1 MPQCNTGI
9 SFDVQKKLDTARK
22 QSETLELRDVKCPVC
37 GYKILEVFG
46 YGHYIMK
53 IKCQKCKFN
62 DVVDVACFR
71 TMKTRRNNIF
81 KNHLSGKTKPLR

>member
-1 MPQCNTGI
+1 MPQSNIGV
-9 SFDVQKKLDTARK
+9 SFDVQEKINMARK
-22 QSETLELRDVKCPVC
+22 QSETLELRNVKCPIC

-81 KNHLSGKTKPLR
+81 KNHLGGKTKPLR

>member
-1 MPQCNTGI
+1 MPQCYTDV
-9 SFDVQKKLDTARK
+9 SLDVQEKINTARK
-22 QSETLELRDVKCPVC
+22 QSETLELRNVKCPVC

-71 TMKTRRNNIF
+71 TMKARRNIIF
-81 KNHLSGKTKPLR
+81 KNHHSGKTKPLR